1 MLFNYIVLAIFVIDI
16 FTYIHK
22 EWLEYV
28 NTHWLVEV
36 FWFFSLLASIMW
48 LGTVFVWGLNN
59 AHFFS

>member
-1 MLFNYIVLAIFVIDI
+1 MLFNYIALIVFVLDM

-28 NTHWLVEV
+28 NTHWYVEV
-36 FWFFSLLASIMW
+36 LWFFSFLASIMW

-59 AHFFS
+59 AHFF